1 MDIDRFKKF
10 IKELKD
16 SFIFSKDIIE
26 DAIKKE
32 LEYGHIISFEDIMQ
46 EINRTEEKVIN
57 YKEKRKF
64 EQKIAI
70 IYKGVPEITL
80 NTIITSIYYNDRIY
94 LYSESYD
101 VIESA
106 IIELVNKVLE
116 NLNIKEKPIIF
127 KENTIEDLI
136 YNQKLFDEIIY
147 IGDYFEYNNVKYY
160 VSENIT
166 YNPYGFIKV
175 YINKINYK
183 EEYKELMKCSYKR
196 NISIEYYED
205 INDFIQNVKD
215 TDDIVIYENKN
226 ITEEILGKIN
236 PRKLYTH
243 EEFINNYKF
252 SYL

>member
-16 SFIFSKDIIE
+16 SFIFSKNIIE

-46 EINRTEEKVIN
+46 EINRAEEKVIN

-147 IGDYFEYNNVKYY
+147 IGDYFE
-160 VSENIT
+160 
-166 YNPYGFIKV
+166 
-175 YINKINYK
+175 
-183 EEYKELMKCSYKR
+183 
-196 NISIEYYED
+196 
-205 INDFIQNVKD
+205 
-215 TDDIVIYENKN
+215 
-226 ITEEILGKIN
+226 
-236 PRKLYTH
+236 
-243 EEFINNYKF
+243 
-252 SYL
+252 